1 MKKQTVIIVAIF
13 LALLS
18 ACNNPIVIP
27 ADVAV
32 TLPPNQDFILR
43 ATAPIAPGTINATPL
58 SSATVVP
65 PSPTLTFTPTQTP
78 TRTPVP
84 TRKSPYPVAPGTPL
98 IDMGFQ
104 SIGLDNIPLLKPVFS
119 ALTASPRHTAIS
131 ADGQKLFLS
140 TSDGTFL
147 FNRQGEILAHW
158 QSIFTV
164 AIPCESCISVN
175 RDGSRLALITRNA
188 GNWEA
193 QVYDVQGD
201 QATLLL
207 ALPVGP
213 VFKGR
218 HNEASIAISPDN
230 VYLAFKVGEGMLRVL
245 DLQTNL
251 QVFDYDRP
259 VNGISFT
266 PDGTNFVI
274 HAGQEMLLYNVNDW
288 KSPIN
293 LLLPREDTPFAFSPN
308 GEMVAIAMPTL
319 LRIYSVE
326 AIKILKEINIPPSNA
341 NARQW
346 QIAFLDDSTISG
358 YAVRWD
364 TFRTSATIESGQW
377 NIETGETLRFDTS
390 TGNSPDALAAL
401 WGSLLVLPI
410 AQDDLEKG
418 SFAYNAFRFTSEGIL
433 LINSPHSACWLKL
446 FSGESTCFKDPERLL
461 FAAEAN
467 TFMEV
472 REAATT
478 SLVELRS
485 GATVIQI
492 GPYRIAA
499 INRNGEWAL
508 IDNSTGTD
516 LYAKGKKLP
525 QESVKGMLQG
535 FAENAN
541 LIVFTALENENTF
554 TITVVDK
561 TSGNAIYQK
570 NDNFL
575 YKPLV
580 MTADGRIY
588 YIQNEMG
595 RNQTVFNTI
604 DPKTLDVSEITRVSL
619 PAEPTAMTL
628 SSSDLFAIGQ
638 KDGAVLIM
646 TKDGTQSVSFQAA
659 TSSIVNI
666 SFSQDGRFLAVASAE
681 GVRIFSILPGAK

>member
-1 MKKQTVIIVAIF
+1 
-13 LALLS
+13 
-18 ACNNPIVIP
+18 
-27 ADVAV
+27 
-32 TLPPNQDFILR
+32 
-43 ATAPIAPGTINATPL
+43 
-58 SSATVVP
+58 
-65 PSPTLTFTPTQTP
+65 
-78 TRTPVP
+78 
-84 TRKSPYPVAPGTPL
+84 
-98 IDMGFQ
+98 
-104 SIGLDNIPLLKPVFS
+104 
-119 ALTASPRHTAIS
+119 
-131 ADGQKLFLS
+131 
-140 TSDGTFL
+140 
-147 FNRQGEILAHW
+147 
-158 QSIFTV
+158 
-164 AIPCESCISVN
+164 
-175 RDGSRLALITRNA
+175 
-188 GNWEA
+188 
-193 QVYDVQGD
+193 
-201 QATLLL
+201 
-207 ALPVGP
+207 
-213 VFKGR
+213 
-218 HNEASIAISPDN
+218 
-230 VYLAFKVGEGMLRVL
+230 
-245 DLQTNL
+245 
-251 QVFDYDRP
+251 
-259 VNGISFT
+259 
-266 PDGTNFVI
+266 
-274 HAGQEMLLYNVNDW
+274 MLLYNVNDW

-293 LLLPREDTPFAFSPN
+293 LLLPREDTPYAFSPN

-341 NARQW
+341 NARKW
-346 QIAFLDDSTISG
+346 QIAFTDDSTISG

-364 TFRTSATIESGQW
+364 TFQTSATIESGQW

-390 TGNSPDALAAL
+390 TGNAPDALAAL
-401 WGSLLVLPI
+401 WGSALILPV

-418 SFAYNAFRFTSEGIL
+418 SFAYNAFRFTSDGML

-485 GATVIQI
+485 GATVIQV

-619 PAEPTAMTL
+619 PAEPTALTL

-646 TKDGTQSVSFQAA
+646 AKDGTQSVSFQAA